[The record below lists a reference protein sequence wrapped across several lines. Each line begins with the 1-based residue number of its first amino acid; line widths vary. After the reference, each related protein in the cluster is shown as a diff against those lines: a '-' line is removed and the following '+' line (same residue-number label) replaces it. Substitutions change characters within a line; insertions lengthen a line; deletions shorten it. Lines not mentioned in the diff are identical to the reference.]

1 MNKYLLEMFVTVVET
16 RRITTAARL
25 LNLTQPA
32 VSQQI
37 RHLEAYFGVPLLS
50 REQQGVRPTP
60 AGEILYN
67 RARQILSQF
76 DCLER
81 EIDELTRADEREVVV
96 GATPT
101 AGNFVLP
108 CNLWTFKDRFPKANL
123 RLELGDNQE
132 LAQRVLDHSL
142 HLAIIEG
149 DLPEAVAAASGIKSR
164 VMSADQV
171 VLVTPSR
178 GPWDRGR
185 LTGETIRAAPLVLP
199 GKSAGVRTVFE
210 AALEAQGVAV
220 GDLNVMGQ
228 MGGLEGMKAA
238 AEAHGGVLVTARM
251 AVQKELKRGTYRDI
265 TPEWPKLP
273 LPFHLVYFEELLP
286 AVARRFIR
294 FIAAPE
300 ELSSCW
306 E

>member
-1 MNKYLLEMFVTVVET
+1 MNKYLLEMFVAVVET
-16 RRITTAARL
+16 RRITSAARL

-37 RHLEAYFGVPLLS
+37 RHLEAYFGVPLLT
-50 REQQGVRPTP
+50 REQNGVRPTP
-60 AGEILYN
+60 AGEILYG

-81 EIDELTRADEREVVV
+81 EIDDLTRADEREVVV

-108 CNLWTFKDRFPKANL
+108 CSLWTFKDRFPKANL

-132 LAQRVLDHSL
+132 LAAELLDHSL

-149 DLPEAVAAASGIKSR
+149 EVPERVTGNPDLKCR
-164 VMSADQV
+164 VISADQV
-171 VLVTPSR
+171 VLVTPAR
-178 GPWDRGR
+178 GPWDKGR
-185 LTGETIRAAPLVLP
+185 LTLESLAKAPLVLP
-199 GKSAGVRTVFE
+199 GKSAGVRMAFE
-210 AALEAQGVAV
+210 AALAEQGLTVQ
-220 GDLNVMGQ
+220 GLNVMGQ

-238 AEAHGGVLVTARM
+238 AEAHGGVLVGARM
-251 AVQKELKRGTYRDI
+251 AVQRELKRGTYHDI
-265 TPEWPKLP
+265 TPEGLKVP
-273 LPFHLVYFEELLP
+273 LPFHLAYVEELLP
-286 AVARRFIR
+286 PVARRFIR

-300 ELSSCW
+300 ELASCW

>member
-16 RRITTAARL
+16 RRITSAARL

-37 RHLEAYFGVPLLS
+37 RHLEAYFGVPLLA
-50 REQQGVRPTP
+50 REQHGVRPTP

-81 EIDELTRADEREVVV
+81 EIDELTRADEREVVI

-123 RLELGDNQE
+123 RLELGDNQD
-132 LAQRVLDHSL
+132 LADQLLEHTI

-149 DLPEAVAAASGIKSR
+149 DLPDRIGALPDLKSR
-164 VMSADQV
+164 TIAADQV
-171 VLVTPSR
+171 VMVTPAR
-178 GPWDRGR
+178 GPWDKGK
-185 LTGETIRAAPLVLP
+185 LTADQLQSAPLVLP
-199 GKSAGVRTVFE
+199 GKGAGVRAVFE
-210 AALEAQGVAV
+210 AKLQEQSIALGS
-220 GDLNVMGQ
+220 LKVMGQ

-238 AEAHGGVLVTARM
+238 VEAHGGVLISARM
-251 AVQKELKRGTYRDI
+251 AVQKELKRGVYRDI
-265 TPEWPKLP
+265 TPEWLKTT
-273 LPFHLVYFEELLP
+273 LPFHLVYAEELLAP
-286 AVARRFIR
+286 VARRFIR
-294 FIAAPE
+294 FIAGPE
-300 ELSSCW
+300 EFASCW